1 MTTLEILKQAKAAS
15 PALAML
21 NTEQKNVALLALA
34 NALENESDT
43 ILAANALDIEAA
55 MGTMND
61 VMIDR
66 LRLTADRIHGMA
78 QGIREVV
85 ELPDPVGSV
94 IETVNR
100 PNGLTIEKTRAPM
113 GVVGIIYES
122 LSLIHI

>member
-21 NTEQKNVALLALA
+21 NTEQKNVALLAMA
-34 NALENESDT
+34 NALENETDA

-66 LRLTADRIHGMA
+66 LRLDHKRIAGMA
-78 QGIREVV
+78 QGIREVAA
-85 ELPDPVGSV
+85 LPDPEGTELD
-94 IETVNR
+94 ETILK
-100 PNGLTIEKTRAPM
+100 NG
-113 GVVGIIYES
+113 
-122 LSLIHI
+122 